1 MLLRSGRIVI
11 VTASILSLVWI
22 LHLLEIIPS
31 RSSWEKIR
39 TQFGPSPRPESK
51 DPSEIKEDDLLTVQK
66 PVDVVIAKTKGQDTS
81 WLPQNFPEWGHKIY
95 SVDDDSTP
103 LKVPSNKGHESM
115 VYLT

>member
-31 RSSWEKIR
+31 RSSWEKIK
-39 TQFGPSPRPESK
+39 TQFGPSPRPEATGS
-51 DPSEIKEDDLLTVQK
+51 SEIKEEDLTPKK

-81 WLPQNFPEWGHKIY
+81 WLPQNFPEWGHQIY
-95 SVDDDSTP
+95 SVDDESAP